1 MVRHDRWRQKESRH
15 FRTEKQFPPGS
26 RCSAGVKRKEIPRE
40 KDVALDRLEKWTRMA
55 LLVETEITWSSC
67 FDRALET
74 LPVHS
79 EKLGCRTIDLIH
91 IAIAAQLDVDTF
103 VTCDERQA
111 KAAKAEGLKTELLR
125 F

>member
-1 MVRHDRWRQKESRH
+1 MEAKGI
-15 FRTEKQFPPGS
+15 KAFPEGKAISPGS

-55 LLVETEITWSSC
+55 LLVETEIAWSSC